1 MRKWRVPSAAKI
13 PPPPWTLD
21 SPELAR
27 FRHSLFVWFRREKRD
42 LPWRRTKDPYRI
54 WISEIMLQQTR
65 VATVIPYYER
75 FLRRF
80 PTVQAL
86 ARVRIETVLQCWA
99 GLGYYSR
106 ARNMHA
112 AAKQVVAQCRGEF
125 PRTFE
130 ESFTL
135 PGIGRYTASAI
146 LSIAFGEP
154 LAALD
159 GNVARVLARLGAVH
173 GDLRAPQRWRKL
185 ERAASVMVSPS
196 NAGDWNQAMMELG
209 ATVCTP
215 RSPHCDAC
223 PVADACRARAL
234 GIADDL
240 PAKRIK
246 RAAKNVTLVAAV
258 LLDPQGRT
266 ILVRPTKGVAAF
278 EAAALFSRLWQFPA
292 LVSSGKPQVEV
303 MREIRRLYKHEDIRS
318 RLVMRRLATARHTV
332 TFRKIKL
339 ESFLILVSKLPEAG
353 GASAK
358 IVKLTDVNGL
368 AVSSATAKIAS
379 AAAADFGK
387 VTRKR

>member
-1 MRKWRVPSAAKI
+1 
-13 PPPPWTLD
+13 
-21 SPELAR
+21 
-27 FRHSLFVWFRREKRD
+27 
-42 LPWRRTKDPYRI
+42 
-54 WISEIMLQQTR
+54 MLQQTR

-146 LSIAFGEP
+146 LSIAFGKP
-154 LAALD
+154 LAVLD

-173 GDLRAPQRWRKL
+173 GDLRAPERWRKL
-185 ERAASVMVSPS
+185 ERAAGVMVSRR

-234 GIADDL
+234 GIADEL

-258 LLDPQGRT
+258 LLDPHGRT
-266 ILVRPTKGVAAF
+266 ILVQPTKGGVAF

>member
-1 MRKWRVPSAAKI
+1 
-13 PPPPWTLD
+13 
-21 SPELAR
+21 
-27 FRHSLFVWFRREKRD
+27 
-42 LPWRRTKDPYRI
+42 
-54 WISEIMLQQTR
+54 MLQQTR
-65 VATVIPYYER
+65 VAAVIPYYQR

-86 ARVRIETVLQCWA
+86 ARARIETVLQYWA

-112 AAKQVVAQCRGEF
+112 AAKQIVAKCRGEF

-130 ESFTL
+130 EAFTL

-146 LSIAFGEP
+146 LSIAFGEA

-173 GDLRAPQRWRKL
+173 GDLRTTERWRKL

-215 RSPHCDAC
+215 RSPHCDEC

-246 RAAKNVTLVAAV
+246 RAVKNVTLVAAV
-258 LLDPQGRT
+258 LLDRQGRT
-266 ILVRPTKGVAAF
+266 ILVRPTKGVVAS
-278 EAAALFSRLWQFPA
+278 EAAALFSQLWQFPA
-292 LVSSGKPQVEV
+292 LVSSGKPQFEV
-303 MREIRRLYKHEDIRS
+303 MREVRRLYAHEDIGTK
-318 RLVMRRLATARHTV
+318 LAMWQLAPARHTV

-358 IVKLTDVNGL
+358 IVKLKDVNGF

>member
-1 MRKWRVPSAAKI
+1 VRKWRVPSAAKI
-13 PPPPWTLD
+13 PPPPWTLA
-21 SPELAR
+21 STALAR
-27 FRHSLFVWFRREKRD
+27 FRQSLLIWFHREKRD
-42 LPWRRTKDPYRI
+42 LPWRRSKDPYRI

-65 VATVIPYYER
+65 VAAVIPYYQR

-86 ARVRIETVLQCWA
+86 ARARIETVLQYWA

-112 AAKQVVAQCRGEF
+112 AAKQIVAKCRGEF

-130 ESFTL
+130 EAFTL

-146 LSIAFGEP
+146 LSIAFGKP

-173 GDLRAPQRWRKL
+173 GDLRAPERWRKL
-185 ERAASVMVSPS
+185 ERAAGVMVSPS

-292 LVSSGKPQVEV
+292 LVSSGKPQFEV
-303 MREIRRLYKHEDIRS
+303 MREIRRLYEHEDIS
-318 RLVMRRLATARHTV
+318 SKLVMRRLAPARHTV

-358 IVKLTDVNGL
+358 IVRLTDVNGL
-368 AVSSATAKIAS
+368 AMSSATAKIAS
-379 AAAADFGK
+379 AAADFGK